1 MKTNWII
8 ALLLAIETS
17 AQARI
22 GETEHQIA
30 LRYSRVGIPS
40 LEGRDPLGNTQH
52 AYKFRQFI
60 VMVSFENGFSVCE
73 TFFKRADGGNEK
85 WFRPNEIESVL
96 KANAAS
102 GVRWKEIVERV
113 VWETSDG
120 KLEAINR
127 FGQLQVST
135 KKYADRIAAA
145 NKQKKAQEPRP
156 TGRQ

>member
-1 MKTNWII
+1 MKANLII
-8 ALLLAIETS
+8 ALLLAIENS

-22 GETEHQIA
+22 GETEHHIT
-30 LRYSRVGIPS
+30 LRYSRVGTPS

-85 WFRPNEIESVL
+85 WFRPNEIESIL
-96 KANAAS
+96 KANAAP
-102 GVRWKEIVERV
+102 GVRWKEIVEHV
-113 VWETSDG
+113 VWETSNG

-135 KKYADRIAAA
+135 KEYADRIAAA
-145 NKQKKAQEPRP
+145 NKTKRAKASER
-156 TGRQ
+156 

>member
-1 MKTNWII
+1 MKTILVI
-8 ALLLAIETS
+8 AMLLAIENR

-22 GETEHQIA
+22 GEAEHHIV
-30 LRYSRVGIPS
+30 LRYSSVAIPS
-40 LEGRDPLGNTQH
+40 LEGRDPLGNKHH

-73 TFFKRADGGNEK
+73 TFFKRTDGANEK
-85 WFRPNEIESVL
+85 FRPNEIESIL
-96 KANAAS
+96 KANAAP
-102 GVRWKEIVERV
+102 GVRWKEIVEHA

-135 KKYADRIAAA
+135 KEYADKIAAA
-145 NKQKKAQEPRP
+145 NKQKKGQ
-156 TGRQ
+156 

>member
-73 TFFKRADGGNEK
+73 NFVRRADGTHENRL
-85 WFRPNEIESVL
+85 RPNEIESIL

-102 GVRWKEIVERV
+102 GVRWKEIIEHV

-120 KLEAINR
+120 RLEAINR
-127 FGQLQVST
+127 FGHLQVST
-135 KKYADRIAAA
+135 KEYADKIATA
-145 NKQKKAQEPRP
+145 NKQKKRAKASEH
-156 TGRQ
+156 